1 MVHLDGRFAHPRYRL
16 RRSVPLGYPPS
27 GLGPPRD
34 DECHG
39 FARVVKFDG
48 DAVMGFALL
57 KELTGDE
64 GEKVAEELALTED
77 DWCDYPD
84 E

>member
-1 MVHLDGRFAHPRYRL
+1 MAACIEEPVEIGHIA
-16 RRSVPLGYPPS
+16 SVC
-27 GLGPPRD
+27 D

-57 KELTGDE
+57 TEFTGDE
-64 GEKVAEELALTED
+64 GEKVAEELALTEV
-77 DWCDYPD
+77 DWCDYPGRMMRSR
-84 E
+84 ER